1 TVRIS
6 DTLPDGIYDVEI
18 NSNNSQLKTLQFK
31 MVVFRGI
38 RPPNSNQFPAP
49 NVTNPSQMKFV
60 LKWDALPADLDS
72 HMFASNGTHVYYQN
86 KAAGT
91 MSLDC
96 DVTSGKGPETITVN
110 FQPNVKYVYVVH
122 R

>member
-1 TVRIS
+1 MP
-6 DTLPDGIYDVEI
+6 DTLPDGVYDVEI
-18 NSNNSQLKTLQFK
+18 NPNNPQLRTLQFK
-31 MVVFRGI
+31 MVVFRNI
-38 RPPNSNQFPAP
+38 RPPSSNQFTPA
-49 NVTNPSQMKFV
+49 NVTNQNQMKFV
-60 LKWDALPADLDS
+60 LKWDATPRDLDS

-86 KAAGT
+86 KADGT

-96 DVTSGKGPETITVN
+96 DVTSGHGPETITAT